1 MLAVTVVNVLFPTP
15 PFWLEKAINFV
26 LFVASISIL
35 FLSFCFRGLPAVLH
49 GAGLSSLHTVRQSW
63 YNSVCR
69 ACRHPFSQPCRH
81 SGFHAGMTDGLPV
94 VLPGGRATGLLS
106 CYPVFLPAVWN
117 AVMRS
122 GFPAILRSGLSNC
135 HRERMPANRLA

>member
-15 PFWLEKAINFV
+15 PFWLEKAMNFV

-49 GAGLSSLHTVRQSW
+49 GAGLSSLHTVRQSR

-69 ACRHPFSQPCRH
+69 ACPHPFSQPCCHSSFH
-81 SGFHAGMTDGLPV
+81 SGKTDGMPI
-94 VLPGGRATGLLS
+94 VLLVGIATG
-106 CYPVFLPAVWN
+106 
-117 AVMRS
+117 
-122 GFPAILRSGLSNC
+122 
-135 HRERMPANRLA
+135 